1 MIIEIPSHIKF
12 RNPREIISEHR
23 LLKAGFRYVLGNNQ
37 AQMAPYHNTWHL
49 MCMVKYVDW
58 IMRSEKDAGYAWQ
71 EDELDELAVLL
82 AAMFH
87 DVNHTMGRETDDVNV
102 ANSKRAFSEFLNIVD
117 EDDIREE
124 WLKTRV
130 HKLIDATQFPYVI
143 PVSELSYD
151 QKIMRDADFMQA
163 YEDAW
168 FYHII
173 IGIGTE
179 LKKPVLSELKRN
191 ILFHKDVTMNTAA
204 GKMFR
209 EAALPVLVSE
219 FEGYIKLLE

>member
-1 MIIEIPSHIKF
+1 MIVEVPSTIKF

-23 LLKAGFRYVLGNNQ
+23 LLRFGFKYVLGNNQ
-37 AQMAPYHNTWHL
+37 AQLAPYHNTWHL

-58 IMRSEKDAGYAWQ
+58 IMRNEKYTGNVWQ

-143 PVSELSYD
+143 PAADLSHD

-163 YEDAW
+163 YEDAF
-168 FYHII
+168 FYHIV

-179 LKKPVLSELKRN
+179 LQKPILSELKRN
-191 ILFHKDVTMNTAA
+191 ILFHKDVVMNTAS
-204 GKMFR
+204 GKLFR
-209 EAALPVLVSE
+209 EAALPTLLGE